1 MKRATYRLL
10 ISVLFRIIVLIGLV
24 FALVPFIDTVFFDDK
39 PLNSNKNNI
48 VEVNLTGLQVGQIKK
63 IKIAYVP
70 VWIYKRRDTEIAQ
83 LDLLSELNKKSSLL
97 ADPISE
103 FSIQANSLHDSY
115 RSHSARYFVFKPIE
129 SIRSCTI
136 RYLDN
141 SSSKMDSQFT
151 DANLEWMGGFTE
163 SCFGSVYDLAGRRY
177 RGTGKDNQQNL
188 SVPDYKIQ
196 ENSQYNSGHQSG
208 NKTANKSGNNS
219 RQQGDVIQFDFNS
232 MVVTQ

>member
-1 MKRATYRLL
+1 MKQTSYRLL
-10 ISVLFRIIVLIGLV
+10 ISVLFRVIVLIGLV
-24 FALVPFIDTVFFDDK
+24 FALVPFIDNIFFDDK

-48 VEVNLTGLQVGQIKK
+48 VEVTLIGLQAGQIKK

-70 VWIYKRRDTEIAQ
+70 VWIYKRRDNEIAQ
-83 LDLLSELNKKSSLL
+83 LDLMSQLNKESTLL
-97 ADPISE
+97 ADPLSKLSTQAIS
-103 FSIQANSLHDSY
+103 LRDSY
-115 RSHSARYFVFKPIE
+115 RSHSTRYFVFKPID

-141 SSSKMDSQFT
+141 SSSKMDSQFA
-151 DANLEWMGGFTE
+151 DADLKWLGGFTE

-177 RGTGKDNQQNL
+177 RGTGKDKQQNL
-188 SVPDYKIQ
+188 SVPVYKIL
-196 ENSQYNSGHQSG
+196 ENSKYNSGHKFG
-208 NKTANKSGNNS
+208 NKTANNPGNNS